1 MQTVNK
7 EKESGEKF
15 TVTSSNRKLF
25 GERLKRAVKNTGLS
39 QDAFADSIGVS
50 RASLKN
56 WIAGSFTPDAD
67 ILRFIQEKSGCSLDW
82 LITGKGDPSGAAVI
96 APLDMEAL
104 EAAIA
109 LTEEAAKSVGAKLT
123 PDKKASISAI
133 IYEDIADSPDNQTSN
148 VDMANVL
155 RLVRLAV

>member
-1 MQTVNK
+1 MKSDDNTLPDRIRKCVDLVGNGN
-7 EKESGEKF
+7 EFSRITGINRRTLDYYLSGTSEPKA
-15 TVTSSNRKLF
+15 TALAAIAEAAEVT
-25 GERLKRAVKNTGLS
+25 
-39 QDAFADSIGVS
+39 
-50 RASLKN
+50 
-56 WIAGSFTPDAD
+56 
-67 ILRFIQEKSGCSLDW
+67 LDW